1 MKGLFSI
8 QFSIIFYDQIYTLN
22 ANLDSYQAIYACLS
36 YYQKA
41 VV

>member
-8 QFSIIFYDQIYTLN
+8 QFSIILYDQIYTLN
-22 ANLDSYQAIYACLS
+22 ANLDSYQAILAGLR